1 MSDPE
6 DDTRR
11 ARARWKHRGGAR
23 PAFAL
28 EPGPGQESVW
38 DYPRPPVIVPDE
50 RRIRVRADGVT
61 LADTRR
67 SLKVLE
73 TASPPTFYLPPA
85 DIQTDL
91 LLPIGKNDR
100 LRVEG
105 SRTLLF
111 GSAAHPA
118 HRDRSLELPGAVR
131 RIRGDP
137 GIHRVLPE
145 RRGMFDRRRAGP
157 PAARALLRRLGHL
170 RDRGTFQRG
179 ARNWRLVAG
188 SISGRTGCLLLRL
201 SVHGDGEAISD
212 QRERGK
218 AIGGKSHTRLRRIF
232 VRLQGTEG

>member
-38 DYPRPPVIVPDE
+38 DYPRPPVIVPDA

-91 LLPIGKNDR
+91 LLPIERTTVCEWKGRARYFSVR
-100 LRVEG
+100 LPTRLIE
-105 SRTLLF
+105 
-111 GSAAHPA
+111 
-118 HRDRSLELPGAVR
+118 HRGLELPGAVR

-145 RRGMFDRRRAGP
+145 RGGMFDR
-157 PAARALLRRLGHL
+157 
-170 RDRGTFQRG
+170 
-179 ARNWRLVAG
+179 
-188 SISGRTGCLLLRL
+188 
-201 SVHGDGEAISD
+201 
-212 QRERGK
+212 
-218 AIGGKSHTRLRRIF
+218 
-232 VRLQGTEG
+232 